1 MEAESYQ
8 ETLAHLEDSI
18 DATEELVLN
27 SSALVG
33 KSDELI
39 TQANSSVSTVEKALS
54 DLNNLNSSAL
64 QDALGTLELALSS
77 LESEISARDLVNW
90 YSMLNQ
96 SLHMQKEKRKDLEQR
111 LVTMQAEVDH
121 LKYLESMLPRDCD
134 RNL

>member
-8 ETLAHLEDSI
+8 ETLANLEDSI
-18 DATEELVLN
+18 STTEELVLN

-39 TQANSSVSTVEKALS
+39 TQANSSVSAVEKALS
-54 DLNNLNSSAL
+54 DLNSLNSSAL
-64 QDALGTLELALSS
+64 QEALGTLDLALSS
-77 LESEISARDLVNW
+77 LESEISARDLVKW

-96 SLHMQKEKRKDLEQR
+96 SLHVQKEKRRDLEQR
-111 LVTMQAEVDH
+111 LVSMQAEVDH
-121 LKYLESMLPRDCD
+121 LKYLESMLPHDCD